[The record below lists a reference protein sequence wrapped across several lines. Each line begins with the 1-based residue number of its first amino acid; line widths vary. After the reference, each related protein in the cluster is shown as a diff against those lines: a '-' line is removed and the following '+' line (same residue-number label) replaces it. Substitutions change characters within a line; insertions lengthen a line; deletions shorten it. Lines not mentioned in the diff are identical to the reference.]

1 MLTGIFAYDPSQI
14 TLSLG
19 GWQPYGFAEGTKIV
33 VAKANDIITPTTG
46 TDGDTSLA
54 LNRNRSGT
62 MTISLQRTSD
72 ANAVFSNMA
81 IQMYSTRTVAF
92 PVYLKDP
99 RGYYIETLG
108 WIQSQP
114 QDSMGDAVTGNDWVI
129 GLHDASLKRD
139 ATSAVLS
146 AINTASSLI

>member
-19 GWQPYGFAEGTKIV
+19 GWEPYGFADGTKIV

-54 LNRNRSGT
+54 LNRNKLGT

-72 ANAVFSNMA
+72 ANTVFANMA

-92 PVYLKDP
+92 AVYMKDP

-114 QDSMGDAVTGNDWVI
+114 QDSMGDTVTGNDWVI

-139 ATSAVLS
+139 ATSAALS